1 VLKLVVSANWKPLFV
16 EKHHHHITFMFIKC
30 LSTIAFYLV
39 MVSQIR
45 LTSIY
50 YEVFENV
57 VIVAVQ
63 NVSCLEIYQNNI
75 LKKLTLIH
83 QNDMKI

>member
-1 VLKLVVSANWKPLFV
+1 
-16 EKHHHHITFMFIKC
+16 
-30 LSTIAFYLV
+30 

-63 NVSCLEIYQNNI
+63 NVSCLEMYQNNI

>member
-1 VLKLVVSANWKPLFV
+1 
-16 EKHHHHITFMFIKC
+16 
-30 LSTIAFYLV
+30 

-50 YEVFENV
+50 YEVFENI

-63 NVSCLEIYQNNI
+63 NVSYLKMYQNNI
-75 LKKLTLIH
+75 LKKLKLIH
-83 QNDMKI
+83 QNDMKIKKNLNKKNQIFKKIWFESRS

>member
-1 VLKLVVSANWKPLFV
+1 
-16 EKHHHHITFMFIKC
+16 
-30 LSTIAFYLV
+30 

-50 YEVFENV
+50 YEVFENI

-63 NVSCLEIYQNNI
+63 NVSYLKMYQNNI
-75 LKKLTLIH
+75 LKKLKLIH
-83 QNDMKI
+83 QNDMKIKKKFKQKKSNL